1 MNIHIIPHFSGGTS
15 FGSFLPYQCQADH
28 GDRLQKTLPAWTV
41 KARLARVIHGTS
53 LKSSINGGS
62 NLWGKTRGFFLEP
75 YVTLDIW
82 CFFPALFLLTLTPK
96 SGRRFGLG
104 IPEFPV
110 QVHARCRSTG
120 RPWSHS

>member
-82 CFFPALFLLTLTPK
+82 CFFSSTFLADFDTK
-96 SGRRFGLG
+96 IWKEIWIGDS
-104 IPEFPV
+104 
-110 QVHARCRSTG
+110 
-120 RPWSHS
+120 